1 VEPFPDSGKIL
12 VSGFVSIELEHPA
25 QSELVFDLHRTF
37 SISSLFVN
45 GDLVKYEFL
54 EGEPTFIGPASRRV
68 RVSLPP
74 DNADQT
80 IKMSISYGGEFPD
93 YPEYGTSMDADFYLD
108 DEISPQRVELSLYSA
123 WYPSFGFGER
133 YNSELT
139 IRSLPENWKIACIGQ
154 EQQESE
160 SGFTC
165 LGQGVNDLVIVASPD
180 FKIESLDTPGGEVIV
195 YHTDLPESFVV
206 RESQTAGQAL
216 AFFSGVLGEPPP
228 TYRVLKNVYSPRKL
242 GQGGFARVGMT
253 VFSEGRTLEQL
264 AQNPL
269 ASILKGSAHES
280 GHFWWN
286 FGAGQG
292 DWINE
297 SFAEYFALLAVKEI
311 NGDQAFASELVR
323 CREAVKELPDD
334 APAISEVPFNND
346 GDGYTIRYQKGALML
361 DHLRQVL
368 GDEAFYEASR
378 GFYQKYKN
386 QRIGTDEFRGFW
398 KSALGE
404 EKHWINTWLDST
416 GAMPVDTGLVN

>member
-1 VEPFPDSGKIL
+1 
-12 VSGFVSIELEHPA
+12 
-25 QSELVFDLHRTF
+25 
-37 SISSLFVN
+37 
-45 GDLVKYEFL
+45 
-54 EGEPTFIGPASRRV
+54 
-68 RVSLPP
+68 
-74 DNADQT
+74 
-80 IKMSISYGGEFPD
+80 
-93 YPEYGTSMDADFYLD
+93 
-108 DEISPQRVELSLYSA
+108 
-123 WYPSFGFGER
+123 
-133 YNSELT
+133 
-139 IRSLPENWKIACIGQ
+139 
-154 EQQESE
+154 
-160 SGFTC
+160 
-165 LGQGVNDLVIVASPD
+165 
-180 FKIESLDTPGGEVIV
+180 
-195 YHTDLPESFVV
+195 
-206 RESQTAGQAL
+206 
-216 AFFSGVLGEPPP
+216 
-228 TYRVLKNVYSPRKL
+228 
-242 GQGGFARVGMT
+242 MT

-346 GDGYTIRYQKGALML
+346 GNGYTIRYQKGALML